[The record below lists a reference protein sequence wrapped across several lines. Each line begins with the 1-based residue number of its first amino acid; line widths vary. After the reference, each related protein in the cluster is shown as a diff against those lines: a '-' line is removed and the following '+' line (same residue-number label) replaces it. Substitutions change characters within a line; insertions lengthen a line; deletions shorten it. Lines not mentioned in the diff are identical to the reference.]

1 MKVTAING
9 SPKGET
15 SNSRE
20 VISIIRGMLDP
31 AIALDVVSQIKQ
43 ARHPDDSV
51 FPAMAESDV
60 LLIAS
65 SLFVDALPAS
75 LMAFLERYARYRASL
90 SPAARAKR
98 QRVFAVVNCGFY
110 EGKQNACALKILSHY
125 CAFAGLAWSGGVGIG
140 TGEMIGAVKG
150 VPQKASIRK
159 PVISKIRDVADA
171 IAHGPDGSLASDGFA
186 QHGLPRFLY
195 KVMGEAGWRAQAKK
209 NGLKPKDLFRR
220 SLESAAR

>member
-31 AIALDVVSQIKQ
+31 AIELDVVSQIKQ

-98 QRVFAVVNCGFY
+98 QIW
-110 EGKQNACALKILSHY
+110 ALATIL
-125 CAFAGLAWSGGVGIG
+125 
-140 TGEMIGAVKG
+140 M
-150 VPQKASIRK
+150 PPK
-159 PVISKIRDVADA
+159 PPNK
-171 IAHGPDGSLASDGFA
+171 
-186 QHGLPRFLY
+186 
-195 KVMGEAGWRAQAKK
+195 
-209 NGLKPKDLFRR
+209 
-220 SLESAAR
+220 

>member
-9 SPKGET
+9 SPKGEN

-31 AIALDVVSQIKQ
+31 AIELDVVSQIKQ

-75 LMAFLERYARYRASL
+75 LMAFLERYAKFLASL
-90 SPAARAKR
+90 PPAARAKR

-110 EGKQNACALKILSHY
+110 EGRQNACALEILAHY

-140 TGEMIGAVKG
+140 TGEMISAVKN
-150 VPQKASIRK
+150 VPPQASIRK
-159 PVISKIRDVADA
+159 PVIRVIRDLADA
-171 IAHGPDGSLASDGFA
+171 IARGPDGALASDEFA
-186 QHGLPRFLY
+186 QHGIPWFLY
-195 KVMGEAGWRAQAKK
+195 KIMGEAGWRAQVKK
-209 NGLKPKDLFRR
+209 NGLKAKDLFRR
-220 SLESAAR
+220 PLESAAR